1 MTDMTPKEMGLRL
14 RTMFIG
20 RGNENFLQ
28 YQARIAQ
35 EACELANIL
44 DPTAPKFKEGDW
56 VTADWDKG
64 KIGRIISSAGR
75 PYLSSNQLQWKI
87 RFTCQEKDEFWP
99 TDRLQPLGFDPL
111 EYAKLIHEGK
121 PLPGYIS
128 TKGLHELPKDR
139 EYAVV
144 ADGEYFLSS
153 SHIARNKNDR
163 ECYIVSRRKAQQ

>member
-44 DPTAPKFKEGDW
+44 DPTGPKFKFGDW
-56 VTADWDKG
+56 VITRNDCVGYIFGWHKTEGGCVYTVRTLGGESVHGLYD
-64 KIGRIISSAGR
+64 SE
-75 PYLSSNQLQWKI
+75 LV
-87 RFTCQEKDEFWP
+87 
-99 TDRLQPLGFDPL
+99 PLGFDPL
-111 EYAKLIHEGK
+111 EYANLIHEGK

-128 TKGLHELPKDR
+128 TKDLHELPKDR

-163 ECYIVSRRKAQQ
+163 ECYIVSRRKAEQ